1 VALALATGMRQ
12 ERGVVPS
19 APGLHFIGLP
29 FLYSISSSLVLGVG
43 PDAAYLADRI
53 AYGATVGRPA

>member
-1 VALALATGMRQ
+1 MRQ